1 MTSPPVAPSEAAA
14 LPDPRDLYTV
24 SRLVFELRHML
35 EDGLPLLWVEGEL
48 SSLAA
53 PRSGHLYFTLKDAV
67 AQVRCV
73 MFRSRARLLDFDPV
87 PGDQVLLRGRA
98 TVYEARG
105 DLQLQVE
112 SMEPAGEG
120 ALLRALEQLRRRL
133 AAEGLFDAARKRPLP
148 RWPRRIVLVT
158 SPTGAAV
165 RDVLSALQRR
175 WPLVEVCLLGV
186 PVQGADAP
194 PQIAAAIRRADREQ
208 LGDVL
213 ILTRGGGSL
222 EDLWAFNDE
231 QVVRALADCGLP
243 TVCGVGHEVDTSL
256 ADHAADL
263 RAATPT
269 AAAELATPD
278 GAQILAQHRAIEAAL
293 VRAQQ
298 RRLQALAQ
306 RLDGLERRLQHPSAR
321 LRQMRERLER
331 ALAALHR
338 VMRLRVVVAA
348 QRQRELEHRLRRC
361 SPAVAL
367 QARRQRLQRT
377 QAALGGAM
385 AQACDRPA
393 QRLGLLAAR
402 MQALSPLA
410 TLGRGYALV
419 QSEDGTLLRRAADVQ
434 PGAGVQVRLAE
445 GGLDCRVEQVHP
457 GPEAPGPAERSGR

>member
-1 MTSPPVAPSEAAA
+1 MTSPPVAPPEAAA

-73 MFRSRARLLDFDPV
+73 MFRSRARLLDFDPA

-175 WPLVEVCLLGV
+175 WPLVNTENL
-186 PVQGADAP
+186 D
-194 PQIAAAIRRADREQ
+194 E
-208 LGDVL
+208 LGD
-213 ILTRGGGSL
+213 LTGFR
-222 EDLWAFNDE
+222 EDFLKIFGFGFEGVDYE
-231 QVVRALADCGLP
+231 AD
-243 TVCGVGHEVDTSL
+243 VD
-256 ADHAADL
+256 
-263 RAATPT
+263 P
-269 AAAELATPD
+269 
-278 GAQILAQHRAIEAAL
+278 
-293 VRAQQ
+293 
-298 RRLQALAQ
+298 
-306 RLDGLERRLQHPSAR
+306 
-321 LRQMRERLER
+321 
-331 ALAALHR
+331 
-338 VMRLRVVVAA
+338 
-348 QRQRELEHRLRRC
+348 
-361 SPAVAL
+361 
-367 QARRQRLQRT
+367 
-377 QAALGGAM
+377 
-385 AQACDRPA
+385 
-393 QRLGLLAAR
+393 
-402 MQALSPLA
+402 
-410 TLGRGYALV
+410 TLGRVL
-419 QSEDGTLLRRAADVQ
+419 
-434 PGAGVQVRLAE
+434 
-445 GGLDCRVEQVHP
+445 
-457 GPEAPGPAERSGR
+457 PE